1 MGSCKREPVVVG
13 KPSDFMLKNIA
24 AQYKLAPEQ
33 ICMVGDRLD
42 TDVMFGKNGG
52 LTTCLVLTGWGSW
65 RGRAHHLP
73 GAQESWGKG
82 AHHVPGA
89 HGLGYGHK

>member
-52 LTTCLVLTGWGSW
+52 LTTCLVLKRVGGRGLTMCLVLTGWGMVTN
-65 RGRAHHLP
+65 RYAHSARHRL
-73 GAQESWGKG
+73 S
-82 AHHVPGA
+82 
-89 HGLGYGHK
+89 